1 MLVETEEHSKSRGDG
16 KGGRVVLTTINRTVK
31 AYLLAVL
38 GAEYIA
44 RIIPRG
50 THQWKKFLQPQEIAR
65 MGADAGLRV
74 EDVTGLIYNPIT
86 NTWRLDKNDID
97 VNFAMCLKGERGQG
111 QRGKA

>member
-1 MLVETEEHSKSRGDG
+1 
-16 KGGRVVLTTINRTVK
+16 
-31 AYLLAVL
+31 
-38 GAEYIA
+38 
-44 RIIPRG
+44 
-50 THQWKKFLQPQEIAR
+50 

>member
-1 MLVETEEHSKSRGDG
+1 MYPMISPTCVWSH
-16 KGGRVVLTTINRTVK
+16 
-31 AYLLAVL
+31 AALASPPVT
-38 GAEYIA
+38 
-44 RIIPRG
+44 G